1 MARFPNVKSP
11 TGNGKCSQY
20 IFLVMQRFSTLRNH
34 RISRIIRSRSP
45 IYCTRPYYYSMD
57 FFGCVC
63 VGHLQI
69 ITFRQYNG
77 STLRRRKNNNFFYA
91 SSTFNELMNL
101 LEIWLSNDALHIKFF
116 SIVFEYLSRFRGFF
130 RFIIKSMCWKKS
142 AWSLIGKEIFFLMF
156 QWIFIIHTDSCTCFA
171 KYEWIKNHKQKHSN
185 CIWLTWNSEGKWSAS
200 LSKHKH
206 LNTLHL
212 IQNWKWW

>member
-116 SIVFEYLSRFRGFF
+116 SIVFEYLSRSRGFF
-130 RFIIKSMCWKKS
+130 SIHYKINVLKKIR
-142 AWSLIGKEIFFLMF
+142 LKLDRKGDIFFNVSMNF
-156 QWIFIIHTDSCTCFA
+156 YYTYGFMHVFC
-171 KYEWIKNHKQKHSN
+171 
-185 CIWLTWNSEGKWSAS
+185 
-200 LSKHKH
+200 
-206 LNTLHL
+206 
-212 IQNWKWW
+212 